1 MTPDQLPCISA
12 MHSTSDRI
20 HELHDSLYEELVDQ
34 YESGD
39 MSSFFED
46 EYRRIFADLDAG
58 VYEGRLF
65 ELHEATDK
73 MIKEYIEY
81 KTGTCDV

>member
-1 MTPDQLPCISA
+1 MTPDQLPCISE
-12 MHSTSDRI
+12 HSRGERI
-20 HELHDSLYEELVDQ
+20 QEFHDSLYEELIDQ

-39 MSSFFED
+39 MSSFFQD
-46 EYRRIFADLDAG
+46 EYRRIFADLISG
-58 VYEGRLF
+58 HYEGRLI

-81 KTGTCDV
+81 KTGTCND